1 MPFSVEMELSLLSDF
16 RIFNDFPSREQE
28 AVSRQYPNCWK
39 G

>member
-1 MPFSVEMELSLLSDF
+1 MFYNEEMDFSFTSDF
-16 RIFNDFPSREQE
+16 QNVSDFPSRVQE

>member
-1 MPFSVEMELSLLSDF
+1 MDFSFTPGFQNVSDF
-16 RIFNDFPSREQE
+16 SSSVQE

>member
-1 MPFSVEMELSLLSDF
+1 MDFSFTSDF
-16 RIFNDFPSREQE
+16 HHISDFPSAVQK